1 MGETTLDKALKLA
14 LYSGGQRMAA
24 ILRAE
29 VTDWNAE
36 TKVLRL
42 LDPKG
47 KRRQPREHLLPL
59 GPVAASI
66 VSELATR
73 SKEKSS
79 ALLFPSRTKE
89 TSIHDS
95 MLGPRV
101 TEIATAMGGEPF
113 DLRDI
118 RRTVETMLAGLGV
131 SRDIRAQLLSHG
143 ISGVQAV
150 HYDRYSYMK
159 EKHAALFKWERY
171 LNKISAGEEEKTVLQ
186 FPAG

>member
-1 MGETTLDKALKLA
+1 
-14 LYSGGQRMAA
+14 MAA

-29 VTDWNAE
+29 VTDWTAE

-66 VSELATR
+66 VTELAAQ

-89 TSIHDS
+89 TSIHNS

-131 SRDIRAQLLSHG
+131 SRDIRSQLLSHG

-159 EKHAALFKWERY
+159 EKHSALLKWERY
-171 LNKISAGEEEKTVLQ
+171 LNRIASEEEEKKVLQ
-186 FPAG
+186 FPTGQ